1 MTSTTNKS
9 TATLSAQELER
20 RRLRDLAAQRT
31 IELVYF
37 AHIDQADWADHVLAK
52 YGIGRPHHRVLYFS
66 NKKPGISVRELMA
79 LLRITNQALA
89 RTTNQL
95 VALGFLEQRYSLLD
109 RRIRQNFVTNKGGAL
124 LAKLTRHQVDRVAA
138 ALESLDEQGICDMWR
153 GLEALARLEDR
164 PWVIERPDFSAMA
177 EPDIEPTTNLR
188 QLRPKSSSKG

>member
-1 MTSTTNKS
+1 LTSSTNKS
-9 TATLSAQELER
+9 ACTLSAQEQER

-31 IELVYF
+31 IELIYF
-37 AHIDQADWADHVLAK
+37 AHIDQADWADHILAK

-95 VALGFLEQRYSLLD
+95 VGLGFLEQRYSLLD

-138 ALESLDEQGICDMWR
+138 ALESLDEEGISNMWH
-153 GLEALARLEDR
+153 GLEALARVEDQ
-164 PWVIERPDFSAMA
+164 PWVVERPDFSAVA
-177 EPDIEPTTNLR
+177 APVRGPVSNLR
-188 QLRPKSSSKG
+188 QLRPKSNSEG